1 MDHWWSVFFCNVP
14 LLAFRCLI
22 LRAISIASLGRWAD
36 LFSVKKWLRW
46 YLSGSVVLG
55 SVSRSVGA
63 GAAMSGCTVALGA
76 ASSGP
81 DALACAV
88 IGGGMGGWFGGE
100 IGEKVGESDGKVTYE
115 LLIQ

>member
-1 MDHWWSVFFCNVP
+1 
-14 LLAFRCLI
+14 
-22 LRAISIASLGRWAD
+22 
-36 LFSVKKWLRW
+36 
-46 YLSGSVVLG
+46 
-55 SVSRSVGA
+55 
-63 GAAMSGCTVALGA
+63 MSGCTVALGA